1 MGTKPPLTPLDTEPC
16 RYNRSRGLFVP
27 AAGGP
32 DHIDPPWPA
41 SPGMCYI
48 TVKGVSEVSR
58 KFSQYSE
65 KAPHLRCRPAAP
77 DL

>member
-1 MGTKPPLTPLDTEPC
+1 MATMPPLSPLDTEPS

-41 SPGMCYI
+41 SPGMGYI
-48 TVKGVSEVSR
+48 TDKGVSAGSR
-58 KFSQYSE
+58 
-65 KAPHLRCRPAAP
+65 
-77 DL
+77 